1 MNRLRNSGTS
11 TAATICPHRGA
22 RPRLTA
28 ACGQG
33 KVPVMTSFQRLSA
46 NLSTDSYK
54 VRPAHG
60 AALIGDVLASALRA
74 LPQPANDIL
83 RPIAEELETR

>member
-1 MNRLRNSGTS
+1 
-11 TAATICPHRGA
+11 
-22 RPRLTA
+22 
-28 ACGQG
+28 
-33 KVPVMTSFQRLSA
+33 MTSFQRLSA